1 MLRIILKTST
11 TLLLLAVIPHGQHHG
26 LAASICFLA
35 AIDPIDG
42 GLITLTIQAFG
53 RAAGTGLTKTYPLI
67 NLGVLETVVVGK
79 RRLIVIDSYRRFI
92 AIANPIRDALA
103 GIGAEVNETPITPR
117 RVLTAIKAARDAAVS
132 S

>member
-53 RAAGTGLTKTYPLI
+53 RAAGIGLTKTYQLI
-67 NLGVLETVVVGK
+67 NSGVLETVVVGK
-79 RRLIVIDSYRRFI
+79 RRLIVVASYRRFI
-92 AIANPIRDALA
+92 QAQLDAKRTPATQPLA
-103 GIGAEVNETPITPR
+103 TPPR
-117 RVLTAIKAARDAAVS
+117 RDRAARS
-132 S
+132 RQRRSELL